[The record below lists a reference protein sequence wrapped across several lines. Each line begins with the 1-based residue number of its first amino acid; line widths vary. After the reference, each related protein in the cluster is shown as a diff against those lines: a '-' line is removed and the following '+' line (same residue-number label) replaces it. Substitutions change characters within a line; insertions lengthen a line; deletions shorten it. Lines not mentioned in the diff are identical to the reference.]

1 MEATLILGDQ
11 LFRQPLPPGPVFLRE
26 DLGLCTR
33 VRHHKK
39 KLALF
44 LSAMRHYAGALRA
57 DGRQVEY
64 QELGADELEYLSALE
79 VWCRG
84 RCVDTL
90 HVFEPADDFF
100 RLELLDWSRRSGV
113 SLRLHASPMFLTP
126 TEEWDAYTRSARRLK
141 MADFYMRQRRRLGLL
156 MEDNQPVGGRWSFD
170 EDNRRPLPK
179 GVRPP
184 AIWECEPDDVT
195 REVCRMVEDRFPDH
209 LGSTSGFGYPVTH
222 RDADQ
227 WLEQFLEERLDLF
240 GDYEDALHTGERT
253 VFHSLLTP
261 MLNTGLLTPADVVE
275 RTLARHTVRPVPLNS
290 LEGFLRQVVGWREFI
305 RGVDRVYAETG
316 AHRTRR
322 GGRKLAD
329 GWWTGE
335 TGLPPLDLS
344 IRRTL
349 EHGWCHHIE
358 RLMVIGSAML
368 MAEVDPDEAYRWFM
382 EMFVDSADWV
392 MRPNVYGM
400 SQFADGGLFATKP
413 YLSGS
418 AYLRKMGDY
427 APGPW
432 QDVWDGLY
440 WRYVDRHRDLFAAN
454 PRMWAVAKGLDR
466 LDPIRR
472 ERIFSAAERWI
483 ATAAL

>member
-1 MEATLILGDQ
+1 VEGTLVLGDQ
-11 LFRQPLPPGPVFLRE
+11 LFRQPLAAGPAFMRE
-26 DLGLCTR
+26 DLALCTR

-39 KLALF
+39 KLVLF

-57 DGRQVEY
+57 DGRRVEY
-64 QELGADELEYLSALE
+64 QELGSDDLSYFSALE
-79 VWCRG
+79 AWCQRRG
-84 RCVDTL
+84 IEVL
-90 HVFEPADDFF
+90 HTFEPADDFF
-100 RLELLDWSRRSGV
+100 RRELEAWAVRSGIG
-113 SLRLHASPMFLTP
+113 LRLHPNPMFLTP
-126 TEEWDAYTRSARRLK
+126 TGDWDAYTASARKLK
-141 MADFYMRQRRRLGLL
+141 MADFYVRQRRRLGLL
-156 MEDNQPVGGRWSFD
+156 VEEGQPVGGRWSFD
-170 EDNRRPLPK
+170 ADNRKPLPR

-184 AIWECEPDDVT
+184 AVSGCEPDAT
-195 REVCRMVEDRFPDH
+195 TLEVARLVDSRFPDH
-209 LGSTSGFGYPVTH
+209 PGSTAGFAYPVTH
-222 RDADQ
+222 READQ
-227 WLEQFLEERLDLF
+227 WLEQFLEERLDFF
-240 GDYEDALHTGERT
+240 GDYEDALPTAERT

-261 MLNTGLLTPADVVE
+261 MLNTGLLTPADVVQ
-275 RTLARHTVRPVPLNS
+275 RTLSRHAVRPVPLNC
-290 LEGFLRQVVGWREFI
+290 LEGFLRQIVGWREFI

-322 GGRKLAD
+322 GGRKLGS
-329 GWWTGE
+329 GWWTGQ

-440 WRYVDRHRDLFAAN
+440 WRYVDRHRDLFASN

-466 LDPIRR
+466 LSRERR
-472 ERIFSAAERWI
+472 ERIFAAAEHWI
-483 ATAAL
+483 ARATR